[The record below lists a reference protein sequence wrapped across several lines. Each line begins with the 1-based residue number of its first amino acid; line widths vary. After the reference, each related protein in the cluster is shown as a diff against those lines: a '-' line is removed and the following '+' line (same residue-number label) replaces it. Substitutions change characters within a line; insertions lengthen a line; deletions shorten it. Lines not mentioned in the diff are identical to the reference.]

1 MMKIT
6 TLFTLVL
13 IATTNGNVQG
23 GGQGGGIVPGGT
35 PPEIPGGVPGGVV
48 ACNACGMMALQQGCQ
63 RACSIPMCSGLLC
76 MQLCPKVVNACK
88 GSVPG
93 K

>member
-1 MMKIT
+1 MKIT

-23 GGQGGGIVPGGT
+23 GGQGGGILPGGA
-35 PPEIPGGVPGGVV
+35 PPEIPSGVPGGI

-88 GSVPG
+88 GSIPG
-93 K
+93 KQL

>member
-1 MMKIT
+1 MKIT

-23 GGQGGGIVPGGT
+23 EGQGGGIVPGGT

-63 RACSIPMCSGLLC
+63 RACSIPMCSGLFC
-76 MQLCPKVVNACK
+76 MQRCPHFVNA
-88 GSVPG
+88 
-93 K
+93 